1 MSVGF
6 KVFFIFTYKG
16 EEVLYAETMGHVCAK
31 PKFTDKTSIYELVAK
46 DIDGN
51 ERKFSEWNNKV
62 VMLLN
67 VASQ

>member
-1 MSVGF
+1 
-6 KVFFIFTYKG
+6 
-16 EEVLYAETMGHVCAK
+16 MGRVCAE
-31 PKFTDKTSIYELVAK
+31 PQVTDKTSIYELVAK

>member
-1 MSVGF
+1 MP
-6 KVFFIFTYKG
+6 VFFFLTYKAVG
-16 EEVLYAETMGHVCAK
+16 PYSTYFKTMGHVCAK
-31 PKFTDKTSIYELVAK
+31 PKVTDKTSIYELVAK